1 MCHYPDLVN
10 TFKKVAVENTGST
23 QAPADILT
31 ELVAEMLEDM
41 RPVDRV
47 YYVNKIENLTEELR
61 TNIKLA
67 A

>member
-41 RPVDRV
+41 RPTDRV
-47 YYVNKIENLTEELR
+47 YYVKRIETLINQFQP
-61 TNIKLA
+61 
-67 A
+67 